1 MTFGELINKLSE
13 EMVEEA
19 SKDEAKSKVL
29 DEFGAVTE
37 EGVSNGG
44 KINLGKL
51 FDISDKFIKT
61 FPEYSAAL
69 LATCFLGGISAETL
83 EVDDVNQIRNLKVE
97 DFTDGINIEGEEDS

>member
-29 DEFGAVTE
+29 EEFGAVME

-69 LATCFLGGISAETL
+69 LATCFLGGISAESL
-83 EVDDVNQIRNLKVE
+83 EVDDVNQVSNLNVE
-97 DFTDGINIEGEEDS
+97 DFTDGINIEGEGDT